1 MSTPSTT
8 PFVGSIAWASHSGGS
23 PPRVEDPGYLPEVV
37 AFAAQLAARRYRL
50 GRAGLARL
58 NQAAGGLRA
67 AGADVVPESQEDE
80 TKEARSSDQ
89 SDRLSR
95 WVELRGLEPLT
106 FSLRRLLLLGWSE
119 SATLRGV
126 AGGAS
131 RVIVA
136 VVRSTQGVH
145 CLPL

>member
-58 NQAAGGLRA
+58 NQAGGAYGL
-67 AGADVVPESQEDE
+67 QEP
-80 TKEARSSDQ
+80 TWFPNHKRM
-89 SDRLSR
+89 RR
-95 WVELRGLEPLT
+95 
-106 FSLRRLLLLGWSE
+106 RRLDRPTSQTGFRDGWS
-119 SATLRGV
+119 
-126 AGGAS
+126 
-131 RVIVA
+131 
-136 VVRSTQGVH
+136 
-145 CLPL
+145 